1 MLLIAIL
8 FFVEGDQIL
17 REGVAERGQ
26 GAGARRLG
34 QGRWANE
41 GGVRGAMGWNL
52 YFNKLFNKT
61 A

>member
-1 MLLIAIL
+1 M
-8 FFVEGDQIL
+8 L
-17 REGVAERGQ
+17 REGVADRGQ

-41 GGVRGAMGWNL
+41 GGVRGPMGWNL

-61 A
+61 ALTLVY